1 MTVIEL
7 RDLLDRVID
16 SSAEVRTGTEDDNFW
31 DGATVTGIMIT
42 HNMVDGKD
50 TAHVIIVGDPS
61 KTKN

>member
-7 RDLLDRVID
+7 KDLLDKVIE
-16 SSAEVRTGTEDDNFW
+16 SSAEVRTGMEDDNFW
-31 DGATVTGIMIT
+31 SGETVTGIMIM

-50 TAHVIIVGDPS
+50 TARVIIVGDSS